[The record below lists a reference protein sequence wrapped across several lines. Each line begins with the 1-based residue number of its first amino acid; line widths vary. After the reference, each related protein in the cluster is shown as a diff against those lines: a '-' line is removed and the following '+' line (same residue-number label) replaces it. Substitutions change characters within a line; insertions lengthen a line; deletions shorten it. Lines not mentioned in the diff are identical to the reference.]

1 MNVFANLTFFLL
13 FGVLFQRFSATGK
26 ALSKISFHVFFFVV
40 FILGGAGFLGYHTSL
55 QLSSLKD
62 TVVVLD
68 DIENETEG
76 ASQLDEFAYW
86 RRMRADK
93 LLMKGKQKLIL

>member
-1 MNVFANLTFFLL
+1 MFF
-13 FGVLFQRFSATGK
+13 FKDTAPQVRHSQRSV
-26 ALSKISFHVFFFVV
+26 FHVFFVV

-55 QLSSLKD
+55 QLSSLNID
-62 TVVVLD
+62 VVVLD

-93 LLMKGKQKLIL
+93 LLMKGKQKLIF